1 MKKTDWSAPLRER
14 LPQEYF
20 SELVDFINDVYSKGN
35 VYPPEDKIFR
45 AIELT
50 ALADVKVIL
59 VGQDPYPQPGKA
71 QGLSFSYPASFVVN
85 RPDSIVNIRKELK
98 SEGFDKEDSDLT
110 HWAEQGVLLLN
121 AVLTVPEMKSNAHKG
136 KIWEALTD
144 EIIKIASDDD
154 RPKVFLLWG
163 GDARKK
169 AKLIDSSKHLVLE
182 SAHPSPLS
190 ASRGFFGS
198 QPFSKANSFLEKT
211 GQKGIDWSK

>member
-1 MKKTDWSAPLRER
+1 MKKTDWSRPLRER
-14 LPQEYF
+14 LPEEYF
-20 SELVDFINDVYSKGN
+20 QKIVAFINHVYSQGE

-50 ALADVKVIL
+50 SLAEVKVVL

-71 QGLSFSYPASFVVN
+71 QGLSFSYPASFAVY
-85 RPDSIVNIRKELK
+85 RPDSIVNIQKELQ
-98 SEGFDKEDSDLT
+98 SEGFDKRDSDLT
-110 HWAEQGVLLLN
+110 PWAEQGVLLLN
-121 AVLTVPEMKSNAHKG
+121 AVLTVPKLKSNAHKG
-136 KIWEALTD
+136 KIWEPLTD

-169 AKLIDSSKHLVLE
+169 ARLIDSDKHLIIE

-198 QPFSKANSFLEKT
+198 RPFSRANAFLEQT
-211 GQKGIDWSK
+211 GQTGIDWSK

>member
-1 MKKTDWSAPLRER
+1 MKKTDWSKPLRAR
-14 LPQEYF
+14 LSAEYF
-20 SELVDFINDVYSKGN
+20 QEIITFINDVYAQGN

-50 ALADVKVIL
+50 SLAEVKVIL
-59 VGQDPYPQPGKA
+59 VGQDPYPQPDKA

-85 RPDSIVNIRKELK
+85 RPDSIVNIRKELL
-98 SEGFDKEDSDLT
+98 SEGFEKKDSDLT
-110 HWAEQGVLLLN
+110 NWAEQGVLLLN

-136 KIWEALTD
+136 KIWEPLTD
-144 EIIKIASDDD
+144 EIIKIASDDE

-169 AKLIDSSKHLVLE
+169 AKFINSEKHLIIE

-198 QPFSKANSFLEKT
+198 HPFSRANDFLEST
-211 GQKGIDWSK
+211 GQKAIDWSK